1 LKRRKKSL
9 WHFVISEIDYT
20 LQNQDRWGYDGS
32 VGNHNMSTLE
42 EVYHVSV
49 GAREK
54 TAVFFALLLNL
65 NDAKG
70 RSFAKTG
77 SGQA

>member
-1 LKRRKKSL
+1 MWR
-9 WHFVISEIDYT
+9 FVISEIDYT

-49 GAREK
+49 GAGK
-54 TAVFFALLLNL
+54 N
-65 NDAKG
+65 G
-70 RSFAKTG
+70 RLFCATFKSK
-77 SGQA
+77 